1 MSFDYNLFCLIDI
14 FFFSSVGPETFS
26 YVLHELERYQLPVAA
41 FDLGAQATFLARY
54 PQSICLA
61 LTDSAEQVLQK
72 LEPYLRSPTH

>member
-1 MSFDYNLFCLIDI
+1 MLQ
-14 FFFSSVGPETFS
+14 
-26 YVLHELERYQLPVAA
+26 ELERYQLPVAA

-54 PQSICLA
+54 PQGICLA